1 MVTLKNKFQ
10 EQQLVQSFHRLRHVY
25 LSMILK
31 PNIYN
36 PKHYNLCY
44 GLDTSFFVWTHG
56 KDKREKFLEGR
67 NSFDNNI

>member
-44 GLDTSFFVWTHG
+44 GLDISLAFSLFGLMAKTNVKS
-56 KDKREKFLEGR
+56 
-67 NSFDNNI
+67 S